1 VVPDLDR
8 SPGGTPA
15 LTSVLPGVTGG
26 LIASAPHRGPDRET
40 MGGMYAPIDLQ
51 TPFVAQWTGIV
62 LLVAGAAVMAH
73 GLWRRKRY
81 RLHLDDEDARYA
93 GPDRMRDSMREIL
106 AGAGVL
112 VIGLVAISYAV
123 YGNSQAN
130 LRIAENVREKY
141 GVQSVHQER
150 WQGNALIA
158 DLTMPDG
165 TVHQDVVVIFGESGE
180 PQIKRDLT
188 APAGS

>member
-1 VVPDLDR
+1 
-8 SPGGTPA
+8 
-15 LTSVLPGVTGG
+15 
-26 LIASAPHRGPDRET
+26 
-40 MGGMYAPIDLQ
+40 MYAPIDLQ

-112 VIGLVAISYAV
+112 LIGLVAISYAV